1 MNWISSFF
9 TTTSSTTTTTTTDT
23 MTAIDQTDKSIEG
36 LEARRMQYR
45 KKARDLLD
53 EARKSKDKDEQLK
66 LMRQKAQY
74 DATIKT
80 LDGQIANLQKT
91 SDAITSMSISHDVA
105 NSMKTASV
113 NMKQMTSTFS
123 VVDVEDTANDI
134 AESMRDAQDMSNALS
149 RPIGVEGYEQEEM
162 DAQLLDEISSWQQQE
177 PEPDLGLPNVPTIKN
192 NNNNDNNGHY
202 ALKVKKETIKN

>member
-9 TTTSSTTTTTTTDT
+9 TTTTSTPPQPPVDT
-23 MTAIDQTDKSIEG
+23 MTAIDQTDKSIEA
-36 LEARRMQYR
+36 LEARRMQYT
-45 KKARDLLD
+45 KKARDCLD
-53 EARKSKDKDEQLK
+53 EAKKSKDKNEQLK
-66 LMRQKAQY
+66 WMRQKAQY
-74 DATIKT
+74 DASIKT

-91 SDAITSMSISHDVA
+91 SDAMTSMSISHDVA

-123 VVDVEDTANDI
+123 VVDVEDTASDI

-149 RPIGVEGYEQEEM
+149 RPIGVEEFEQEEM

-177 PEPDLGLPNVPTIKN
+177 PQLDLGLPDVPIKN